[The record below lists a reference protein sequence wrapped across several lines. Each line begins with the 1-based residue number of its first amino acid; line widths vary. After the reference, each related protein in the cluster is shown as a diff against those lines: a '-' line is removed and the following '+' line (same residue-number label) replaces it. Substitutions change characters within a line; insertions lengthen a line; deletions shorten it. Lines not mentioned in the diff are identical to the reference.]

1 MTGAAGGGSRAT
13 ARWTRQ
19 SLAQRGVAPERSHLT
34 TADVPGRL
42 HEHHLQP
49 WSYAP
54 DFTPVVQQLL
64 QQHRTGQSLTLAVC
78 GPEADAAQRAFTAIQ
93 LAVGFAQHEREVLVV
108 DADPRHPGLCGLIAD
123 PHLEGLIDLVRFGR
137 SCRSLLW
144 KPLERGPGLIA
155 LGSIPVAGALPFDEE
170 TCRSALHR
178 VALHCQIALYV
189 TPFRAEGEIA
199 PLVRACG
206 GIVYAHA
213 LDDSLAEAE
222 SAGELQALQ
231 EQSERVAAVFLFTPV
246 AAVASFEP
254 QAPRDDFAPL
264 PDAAGVESTPPVT
277 AETPAPALDAFAE
290 EPGAAPPLEPVA
302 RAEEKPAPLP
312 TATPPEEPQERPKL
326 QAPREAPI
334 AAPPAAAPEL
344 AKRQPAAAEPVETA
358 AESLEEPLHVAPE
371 LPQREALRS
380 DSAEREE
387 EAARVVTRPPEEA
400 REVRELL
407 QMRDPEFAYDDGGRY
422 SRTPLY
428 LLITLVV
435 LIGGFL
441 GWVLW
446 TQRGIESQVEGQLT
460 ETPRIAPGS
469 RMPAG
474 ATDPGPSVTPDDVAA
489 SQQTRTQPDD
499 AAAQAAAGA
508 QEVEPP
514 PAGTETPETGTPTRT
529 PQPTPKPPATS
540 QRTPPTATTSP
551 SQTQPPPASG
561 VAYSVHV
568 ASYRK
573 VEQANQDV
581 ANLRERGFEGRAVRT
596 DLGSK
601 GIWYR
606 VFVGSF
612 PSRAE
617 AAEARAEILKLPEY
631 KYAQV
636 RRVERQ

>member
-1 MTGAAGGGSRAT
+1 
-13 ARWTRQ
+13 
-19 SLAQRGVAPERSHLT
+19 
-34 TADVPGRL
+34 
-42 HEHHLQP
+42 LQP

-64 QQHRTGQSLTLAVC
+64 QLQRTGQSMTIAVC
-78 GPEADAAQRAFTAIQ
+78 GPEADAAHRSFAAIQ

-108 DADPRHPGLCGLIAD
+108 DADPEHPGLCGLIAD

-137 SCRSLLW
+137 SCRSVLW
-144 KPLERGPGLIA
+144 KPLERGPSLIA
-155 LGSIPVAGALPFDEE
+155 LGSIPVPGALPFDEE
-170 TCRSALHR
+170 ACRSALHR

-189 TPFRAEGEIA
+189 TPLRVGGEIA
-199 PLVRACG
+199 PLVRACD
-206 GIVYAHA
+206 GIVYARV
-213 LDDSLAEAE
+213 LDDSLPEAE
-222 SAGELQALQ
+222 SAAELRALQ
-231 EQSERVAAVFLFTPV
+231 EQSERVAAVFLFTRAESV
-246 AAVASFEP
+246 AQFEP
-254 QAPRDDFAPL
+254 QAPRADFAPL
-264 PDAAGVESTPPVT
+264 PDAVDVESAPPVA
-277 AETPAPALDAFAE
+277 AETPAPSMDAFAE
-290 EPGAAPPLEPVA
+290 APLQEPVSRREEELEPSPAAAQFDRSAPQWEETEA
-302 RAEEKPAPLP
+302 RHEQLKEAPLP
-312 TATPPEEPQERPKL
+312 
-326 QAPREAPI
+326 
-334 AAPPAAAPEL
+334 AAPEV
-344 AKRQPAAAEPVETA
+344 AKHEPLAAEPVGTA
-358 AESLEEPLHVAPE
+358 AESLDEPVQVAPDW
-371 LPQREALRS
+371 PQREPLPS
-380 DSAEREE
+380 DTSEPEE
-387 EAARVVTRPPEEA
+387 EAARVVTRPPDEA

-407 QMRDPEFAYDDGGRY
+407 QMRDPEFAYENGGRY

-460 ETPRIAPGS
+460 ETPRVAPGS
-469 RMPAG
+469 RTPPG
-474 ATDPGPSVTPDDVAA
+474 PTDPGQGATPDDVAA
-489 SQQTRTQPDD
+489 SQQTRTQPAD

-508 QEVEPP
+508 QDVPP
-514 PAGTETPETGTPTRT
+514 PQAGTETPETGRPTRT
-529 PQPTPKPPATS
+529 PVPPTPEPPAVSESTTP
-540 QRTPPTATTSP
+540 TPP
-551 SQTQPPPASG
+551 QPPPASG

-573 VEQANQDV
+573 IEQANQDV
-581 ANLRERGFEGRAVRT
+581 ANLRKHGFEGRAVRT